1 MEIPCGIDEIREAK
15 PGTWATVVFSDFDT
29 FSKLSRNGLYLVDM
43 SGEVWTM
50 RRVGEDGIG

>member
-1 MEIPCGIDEIREAK
+1 MEIPGGIDEIREAK
-15 PGTWATVVFSDFDT
+15 PGTWATVVIHDFDT
-29 FSKLSRNGLYLVDM
+29 FSELSRNGLYLVDM